1 MLIRIFYVAA
11 LLLSLSSQNLYAD
24 DHADTALTETQNCLR
39 NRNCDA
45 AGTPA
50 GKAADQQALAA
61 VGNNPANRQAL
72 YNISA
77 DIMPILLQ
85 QSAGDPDKML
95 IIMQQA
101 QSNPEGFFNSLP
113 PEIQDRIKSAA
124 ATMPQ

>member
-1 MLIRIFYVAA
+1 MLNRIFYVAA
-11 LLLSLSSQNLYAD
+11 LLLSISSQNLYAD
-24 DHADTALTETQNCLR
+24 DHDTALTETQNCLR
-39 NRNCDA
+39 NRNCEA

-113 PEIQDRIKSAA
+113 PEIQARIKSAA
-124 ATMPQ
+124 AAMPQ